1 MPGVV
6 IGGRLHEYFSK
17 AAKRAAARHRV
28 VHADVKYKG
37 SNRGRLQQT
46 GYTVPVYKLLPVA

>member
-1 MPGVV
+1 MIGVV

-17 AAKRAAARHRV
+17 AAKRAAGRHR

-46 GYTVPVYKLLPVA
+46 GYTAPVYKLLPVA